1 VEQAHFRTKTAV
13 EQALLLRGHAD
24 FVDEATYEAFVREV
38 IERKRNGP
46 AAPRLA
52 DERPYLRPLP
62 SAPVPNYT
70 TFTCVVRRWSTIRVG
85 KRTYSVPS
93 RLLGHTVEARQHPT
107 TVDVLYRGQVIE
119 LFLREALSKS
129 PRDYGLTQPNWTTML
144 LSKVIKRRYKCE
156 VSDECIRQHL
166 HEVDGVCRRPT
177 WTVRHRAEVQ
187 PGYAQKK
194 AQFQGC

>member
-1 VEQAHFRTKTAV
+1 MRPLLKLKPIRGRQLNRLRDMYDQA
-13 EQALLLRGHAD
+13 EC
-24 FVDEATYEAFVREV
+24 
-38 IERKRNGP
+38 
-46 AAPRLA
+46 PRLRRRA
-52 DERPYLRPLP
+52 QTILLAQAGYE
-62 SAPVPNYT
+62 T
-70 TFTCVVRRWSTIRVG
+70 TEIAEITRQSCWTVRRWLHRFMADGGEGLQEGLRSGRPPAIT
-85 KRTYSVPS
+85 P
-93 RLLGHTVEARQHPT
+93 
-107 TVDVLYRGQVIE
+107 VIE